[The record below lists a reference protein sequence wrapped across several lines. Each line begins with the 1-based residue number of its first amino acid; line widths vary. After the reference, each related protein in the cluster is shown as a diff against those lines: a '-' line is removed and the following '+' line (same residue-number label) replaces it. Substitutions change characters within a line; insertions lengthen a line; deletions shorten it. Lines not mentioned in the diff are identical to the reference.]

1 MARRA
6 NNPDVI
12 YRRRWLSLSVLCVSL
27 LVIVLDNTILNVALP
42 RLSQDLHA
50 STSALQWIVDIYVLV
65 FAGLLLTAGSLGDRF
80 GRYKALVFGMVIFGL
95 GSLAS
100 ALSGSASALIATR
113 AFMGIGGAFIMPATL
128 SIITNVFTDPIER
141 GRAIGIW
148 AGVSALG
155 AGIGPLAGGFLL
167 THFYWGSVFFV
178 NVPIIIAGLIA
189 GWFLIP
195 DSRDPTAPKLDP
207 VGALLSIV
215 GLATVLWAIIEAPSH
230 GWTSTPIVLAFL
242 VGVAVIAGF
251 VLWELHTPSPMLN
264 MAFFKNPRFTA
275 ASLAITLTFLAMF
288 GSLFIMTQYL
298 QAVLGYTPL
307 QAGAVL
313 LPQAVLVMIVA
324 PLSSKR
330 VIRYGNKLVVAVG
343 MAFVCLGLLGYGL
356 FQVDSPV
363 WLVILM
369 TMTIGMGMGN
379 VLAPA
384 TDSIMGSLPRE
395 KAGVGSAMNDTT
407 RQTGG
412 AIGVAVLGS
421 VLASR
426 FTAGLSSAASLA
438 HVPHD
443 VAAQARQGITDAV
456 VAAQSPAAAHY
467 RTALIAVAKQSFMNG
482 FHLAAFIAA
491 GIIFFAALGVLRW
504 LPARPAAEVVTVIP
518 DAPAE
523 PAAAPTA
530 VAPALAP
537 VFDD

>member
-1 MARRA
+1 VARRSVKD
-6 NNPDVI
+6 PEVMHQ
-12 YRRRWLSLSVLCVSL
+12 RRWLMLLVLCVSL

-42 RLSQDLHA
+42 RLAEDLHA

-80 GRYKALVFGMVIFGL
+80 GRYKSLVIGMVIFGT

-100 ALSGSASALIATR
+100 ALSGSAGALIATR
-113 AFMGIGGAFIMPATL
+113 AFMGIGGACIMPATL
-128 SIITNVFTDPIER
+128 SIITNEFTDPVER

-167 THFYWGSVFFV
+167 SHFYWGSVFFV
-178 NVPIIIAGLIA
+178 NVPIIVVGLIA

-195 DSRDPTAPKLDP
+195 DSRDPSAPRLDP
-207 VGALLSIV
+207 VGAVLSV
-215 GLATVLWAIIEAPSH
+215 AGLASLLWSIIEAPAH
-230 GWTSTPIVLAFL
+230 GWTSAPIVGAFAL
-242 VGVAVIAGF
+242 GVVVLGAF
-251 VLWELHTPSPMLN
+251 VAWELHTTSPMLN
-264 MAFFKNPRFTA
+264 MTFFKNPRFTA
-275 ASLAITLTFLAMF
+275 ASVAITLTFLALF

-307 QAGAVL
+307 EAGAVL
-313 LPQAVLVMIVA
+313 LPQAVVVMIVA

-330 VIRYGNKLVVAVG
+330 VQRFGNKRVVAVG
-343 MAFVCLGLLGYGL
+343 LTTVSLGLLGYGL

-363 WLVILM
+363 WLVIAL
-369 TMTIGMGMGN
+369 TMLIGLGMGN

-412 AIGVAVLGS
+412 AVGVAVLGS

-426 FTAGLSSAASLA
+426 FTAGLSSASSLTHLPKA
-438 HVPHD
+438 
-443 VAAQARQGITDAV
+443 VAAQAHLGITDALS
-456 VAAQSPAAAHY
+456 AAQSAAAAPF
-467 RTALIAVAKQSFMNG
+467 RAELVSVAKHSFMSG

-491 GIIFFAALGVLRW
+491 GVIFCAALGVMRW
-504 LPARPAAEVVTVIP
+504 LPARERA
-518 DAPAE
+518 DE
-523 PAAAPTA
+523 PAAQPAPAPAGAPTLS
-530 VAPALAP
+530 PA
-537 VFDD
+537 FDD

>member
-1 MARRA
+1 ML
-6 NNPDVI
+6 V
-12 YRRRWLSLSVLCVSL
+12 VLCVSL

-42 RLSQDLHA
+42 RLALDLHA

-80 GRYKALVFGMVIFGL
+80 GRYKALVIGMVIFGT

-100 ALSGSASALIATR
+100 ALSGSAGGLIATR

-128 SIITNVFTDPIER
+128 SIITNEFTDPVER
-141 GRAIGIW
+141 GRAIGVW

-155 AGIGPLAGGFLL
+155 AGLGPLVGGFLL
-167 THFYWGSVFFV
+167 SHFYWGSVFFV
-178 NVPIIIAGLIA
+178 NVPIIVVALIA

-195 DSRDPTAPKLDP
+195 DSRDPSAPKLDP
-207 VGALLSIV
+207 VGAVLSIA
-215 GLATVLWAIIEAPSH
+215 GLASVLWAIIEAPAH
-230 GWTSTPIVLAFL
+230 GWTSTPIVAVF
-242 VGVAVIAGF
+242 VAGVAILAGF
-251 VLWELHTPSPMLN
+251 VAWELHTSSPMLN

-275 ASLAITLTFLAMF
+275 ASIAITMTFLALF

-307 QAGAVL
+307 EAGAVL
-313 LPQAVLVMIVA
+313 LPQAVVVMIIA

-330 VIRYGNKLVVAVG
+330 VQQFGNKRVVAVG
-343 MAFVCLGLLGYGL
+343 LFTVSLGLLGYGL
-356 FQVDSPV
+356 FEVNSPV
-363 WLVILM
+363 WVVIAL
-369 TMTIGMGMGN
+369 TMLIGLGMGN

-412 AIGVAVLGS
+412 AVGVAVLGS

-426 FTAGLSSAASLA
+426 FSAGLHHAASLA
-438 HVPHD
+438 HLPSA
-443 VAAQARQGITDAV
+443 VAAQAHLGITDALS
-456 VAAQSPAAAHY
+456 AAQSPAAAPY
-467 RTALIAVAKQSFMNG
+467 RDQLVSVAKQSFMSG

-491 GIIFFAALGVLRW
+491 GVIFAAAVGVLRW
-504 LPARPAAEVVTVIP
+504 LPARESRDVVV
-518 DAPAE
+518 
-523 PAAAPTA
+523 AAPVTTA
-530 VAPALAP
+530 GPALAP
-537 VFDD
+537 AFDD